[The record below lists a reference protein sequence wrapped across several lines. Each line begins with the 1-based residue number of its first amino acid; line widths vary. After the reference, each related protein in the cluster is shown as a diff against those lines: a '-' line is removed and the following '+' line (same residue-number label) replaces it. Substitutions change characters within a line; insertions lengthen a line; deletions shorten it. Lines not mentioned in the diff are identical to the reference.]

1 MRAEQILLIG
11 LTLLGAAF
19 VLGGQSLTFRAN
31 IGFGPGFIPVI
42 AGIGL
47 SLSCMLQ
54 LARNHRAAATATN
67 KEDVADQPPNYRAL
81 LITLAILVAGTV
93 AMELG
98 SVLLPAFLII
108 ALLSWLVAGHNLI
121 RTIIVATTTI
131 AIIYLIFAV
140 WLGLPV
146 N

>member
-31 IGFGPGFIPVI
+31 IGFGPGFIPVV
-42 AGIGL
+42 AGISL
-47 SLSCMLQ
+47 ALSCVFKL
-54 LARNHRAAATATN
+54 LGGRRFAASATN
-67 KEDVADQPPNYRAL
+67 KEDVEDQPPNYRAL
-81 LITLAILVAGTV
+81 LITLAILVAGTA

-98 SVLLPAFLII
+98 SVLLPTFLII

-131 AIIYLIFAV
+131 TVIYLIFSV

>member
-11 LTLLGAAF
+11 LTLLGTAF

-42 AGIGL
+42 AGVGL
-47 SLSCMLQ
+47 ILSCVLQ
-54 LARNHRAAATATN
+54 LVRRRQVATTAANTEETT
-67 KEDVADQPPNYRAL
+67 DQPPNYRAL
-81 LITLAILVAGTV
+81 LITLVILVAGTA
-93 AMELG
+93 AMEFG
-98 SVLLPAFLII
+98 SVLLPVFLII

-121 RTIIVATTTI
+121 RTIIVASITI
-131 AIIYLIFAV
+131 AVIYLIFAV

>member
-1 MRAEQILLIG
+1 MRAEQLLLIG

-31 IGFGPGFIPVI
+31 IGFGPGFIPVL
-42 AGIGL
+42 AGVSL
-47 SLSCMLQ
+47 ALSCVLQ
-54 LARNHRAAATATN
+54 LMRRPQGAASALN
-67 KEDVADQPPNYRAL
+67 KEKVADQPPNYRAL
-81 LITLAILVAGTV
+81 LITLAILVLGTT

-98 SVLLPAFLII
+98 SVLLPVFLII
-108 ALLSWLVAGHNLI
+108 ALLSRLVAGHNLI

-131 AIIYLIFAV
+131 TAIYLIFSV